1 MTDKSK
7 KIFLLGTIIGSFV
20 IYSVIYYVGVFN
32 RAPYKFAEFKS
43 FVFKYGTGDS
53 LINTYN
59 SLTGEYDY
67 VNKKDSLVKTH
78 LDLTTNDL
86 LYLHRKAAELGFWD
100 FPEKELNTDT
110 TQFGKG
116 KPPRYY
122 IEFNYKRKSKK
133 VLFDESFNGDI
144 RLRDANAQLI
154 KEITHVLA
162 DAEDRQRK

>member
-20 IYSVIYYVGVFN
+20 IYSVIYYVGVFR
-32 RAPYKFAEFKS
+32 RAPYKFSEFKS
-43 FVFKYGTGDS
+43 IVFKYGTGDS
-53 LINTYN
+53 LINSYN
-59 SLTGEYDY
+59 SQTGEYDY

-78 LDLTTNDL
+78 LDLTTGDL

-100 FPEKELNTDT
+100 FPDKELNTDT
-110 TQFGKG
+110 TQFHKE
-116 KPPRYY
+116 KPTHYY

>member
-20 IYSVIYYVGVFN
+20 IYSVIYYVGVFR
-32 RAPYKFAEFKS
+32 RAPYKFSEFKS
-43 FVFKYGTGDS
+43 IVFKYGTGDS
-53 LINTYN
+53 LINTFN
-59 SLTGEYDY
+59 SQTGEYDY
-67 VNKKDSLVKTH
+67 VNKKDSLVKSH

-100 FPEKELNTDT
+100 FPDKELNTDT
-110 TQFGKG
+110 TQFGKT
-116 KPPRYY
+116 KPTRYF

-144 RLRDANAQLI
+144 RLRDANAQMI